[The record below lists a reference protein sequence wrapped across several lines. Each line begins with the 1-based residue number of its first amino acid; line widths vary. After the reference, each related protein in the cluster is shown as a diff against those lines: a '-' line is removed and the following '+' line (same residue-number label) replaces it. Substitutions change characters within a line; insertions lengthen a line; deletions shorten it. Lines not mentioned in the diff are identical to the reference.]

1 MDTIRVQIENV
12 LNVTEIVKPVSV
24 LEKISARLV
33 LKTII
38 FINTN
43 ATNHVQKVLM
53 KLNLQRKSVNHVM
66 KDVLFVKIILGR
78 NVQNVTKD
86 IIFTKDNV
94 SHAQTVTNKLV
105 CIVMMMIMNV
115 NLVHQNV
122 NHAK

>member
-1 MDTIRVQIENV
+1 M
-12 LNVTEIVKPVSV
+12 
-24 LEKISARLV
+24 
-33 LKTII
+33 
-38 FINTN
+38 N
-43 ATNHVQKVLM
+43 ATNHAQKVLM
-53 KLNLQRKSVNHVM
+53 KLKLQKKSVNHVM
-66 KDVLFVKIILGR
+66 KDVLSVKIKLGR
-78 NVQNVTKD
+78 NVKNVTKD